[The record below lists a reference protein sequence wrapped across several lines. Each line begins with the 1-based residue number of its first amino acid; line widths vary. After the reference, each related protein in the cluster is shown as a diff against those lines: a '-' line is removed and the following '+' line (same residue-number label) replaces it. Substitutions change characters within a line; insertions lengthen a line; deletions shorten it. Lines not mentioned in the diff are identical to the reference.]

1 VNNKKYV
8 AVVDD
13 EPDIVELIQ
22 YNLEKEKYT
31 VSPFYDGESFLNFL
45 KDNSPD
51 LVILDLMLPSIDGL
65 EVCRRIRSSNEKIS
79 TMPIIMLTAK
89 GSEVDKIVGLEMGAD
104 DYIVKPFSPRELIA
118 RVKAVL
124 RRTTAKNE
132 MNGKIIKISS
142 LTIDVDRYEAMINN
156 EKIELTTTEFNILLI
171 LASKPGWVF
180 SRNKLLDM
188 LWGEDKIVLDRTI
201 DVHIQKLR
209 KKLGQFGDH
218 IKSVHGVGY
227 KFEK

>member
-1 VNNKKYV
+1 MNNKKHI

-45 KDNSPD
+45 KGNSPD

-124 RRTTAKNE
+124 RRTNAKNE
-132 MNGKIIKISS
+132 INSKIIKIGS
-142 LTIDVDRYEAMINN
+142 LTIDADRYEAMINT

-171 LASKPGWVF
+171 LVSKPGWVF

-209 KKLGQFGDH
+209 KKLGKLGDH

>member
-79 TMPIIMLTAK
+79 MMPIIMLTAK

>member
-1 VNNKKYV
+1 MNNKKYV

-79 TMPIIMLTAK
+79 MMPIIMLTAK

-142 LTIDVDRYEAMINN
+142 LTIDADRYEAMINN

-209 KKLGQFGDH
+209 KKLGQLGDH

>member
-142 LTIDVDRYEAMINN
+142 LTIDADRYEAMINS

>member
-1 VNNKKYV
+1 MNNKKYV

-142 LTIDVDRYEAMINN
+142 LTIDADRYEAMINN

-209 KKLGQFGDH
+209 KKLGQLGDH

>member
-1 VNNKKYV
+1 MNNKKYV

-79 TMPIIMLTAK
+79 MMPIIMLTAK

-142 LTIDVDRYEAMINN
+142 LTIDADRYEAMINN

>member
-1 VNNKKYV
+1 MNNKKHI

-22 YNLEKEKYT
+22 YNLEKEKYN

-89 GSEVDKIVGLEMGAD
+89 GSEVDKIVGLEIGAD

-124 RRTTAKNE
+124 RRTNAKNE
-132 MNGKIIKISS
+132 VNGKIIKIGS
-142 LTIDVDRYEAMINN
+142 LTIDADRYEAMINT

-171 LASKPGWVF
+171 LVSKPGWVF

-209 KKLGQFGDH
+209 KKLGQLGDH

>member
-1 VNNKKYV
+1 MNNKKYV

-124 RRTTAKNE
+124 RRTTAKNA

-142 LTIDVDRYEAMINN
+142 LTIDADRYEAMINN

>member
-142 LTIDVDRYEAMINN
+142 LTIDADRYEAMINN

-209 KKLGQFGDH
+209 KKLGQLGDH

>member
-1 VNNKKYV
+1 MNNKKHI

-13 EPDIVELIQ
+13 EPDIVELVQ

-89 GSEVDKIVGLEMGAD
+89 GSEVDKIVGLEIGAD

-124 RRTTAKNE
+124 RRTNAKNE
-132 MNGKIIKISS
+132 VNGKIIKIGS
-142 LTIDVDRYEAMINN
+142 LTIDADRYEAMINT

-171 LASKPGWVF
+171 LVSKPGWVF

-209 KKLGQFGDH
+209 KKLGQLGDH